1 MFWIMEN
8 HFLFLGLSDWG
19 NAKTLIFS
27 VSPNQDGFAL
37 VESQTRKS
45 GTVTPLQATQVILY
59 SVFTPISLFE

>member
-45 GTVTPLQATQVILY
+45 GTVTPPTSNTGNTLLSFHTYFA
-59 SVFTPISLFE
+59 F